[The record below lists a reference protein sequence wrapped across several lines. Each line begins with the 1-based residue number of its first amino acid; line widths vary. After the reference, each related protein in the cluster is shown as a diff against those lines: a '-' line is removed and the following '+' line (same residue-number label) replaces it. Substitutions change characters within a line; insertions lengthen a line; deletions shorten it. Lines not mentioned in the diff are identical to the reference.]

1 MNQKYF
7 EISNRR
13 YLGAKKRILDFID
26 QVVTQHTESVKTV
39 ADIFA
44 GTGEVSNMFAK
55 QGKAV
60 IINDLL
66 HSNYT
71 IYQAFFGKQEY
82 SFSKLLTAIDQLNH
96 LQGTNQYL
104 INAYGDRYFT
114 VANAN
119 KIGLARQWI
128 FDHQNEFNE
137 REQAILITS
146 ILYAT
151 DKVAN
156 TCGHYDAYRKKLT
169 NVDPV
174 KFKMLKINHYPQIQI
189 FNENANN
196 LVKHIKADLVYIDP
210 PYNGRQYVDN
220 YHVLENI
227 ADWQQPKVIGITRKF
242 VNRNNRKSD
251 YSRTSAPKAFADL
264 IKHISAKYILVSFN
278 NMEHRASDR
287 ASSKISQKQ
296 LIDILGT
303 RGNIQIFAHDLT
315 PYSAGKSYIAN
326 NQELLYLIKTDS

>member
-60 IINDLL
+60 IVNDLL

-71 IYQAFFGKQEY
+71 IYQAFFSKQEY
-82 SFSKLLTAIDQLNH
+82 NLTKLLTAIDKLNH
-96 LQGTNQYL
+96 LQGINQYL
-104 INAYGDRYFT
+104 INAYGNRYFT

-119 KIGLARQWI
+119 RIGLARQWVS
-128 FDHQNEFNE
+128 DHQNEFNE
-137 REQAILITS
+137 REQAILVTS

-169 NVDPV
+169 IVDPV
-174 KFKMLKINHYPQIQI
+174 KFEMLKINDYHHMKI
-189 FNENANN
+189 FNEDANQ
-196 LVKHIKADLVYIDP
+196 LIKHISADLVYIDP
-210 PYNGRQYVDN
+210 PYNSRQYADN

-227 ADWQQPKVIGITRKF
+227 TDWQKPEVYGVTRKF
-242 VNRNNRKSD
+242 TNRDDRKSD
-251 YSRTSAPKAFADL
+251 YSRKTAPKAFANL
-264 IKHISAKYILVSFN
+264 VKNISAKYILVSFN
-278 NMEHRASDR
+278 NMEQRASNR

-296 LIDILGT
+296 LINILST
-303 RGNIQIFAHDLT
+303 RGNVQIFAHNLT
-315 PYSAGKSYIAN
+315 PYSTGKSHIVN
-326 NQELLYLIKTDS
+326 NQELLYLVKVDS